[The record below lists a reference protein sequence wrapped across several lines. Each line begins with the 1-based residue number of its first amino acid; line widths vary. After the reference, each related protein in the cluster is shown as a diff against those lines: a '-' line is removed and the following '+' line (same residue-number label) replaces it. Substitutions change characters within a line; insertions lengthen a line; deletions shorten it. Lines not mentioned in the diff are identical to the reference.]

1 MMCGNKKAHH
11 IFFTTI
17 ETKVILW
24 YIVIVEKEAKMRRGR
39 GRRYEEPK
47 LNLKKVFAVI
57 VAIAVV
63 IMFVFIIKGILTKD
77 KEQVKITSKDYVAI
91 FKDNKWGVMDSSGN
105 IVIDPS
111 YEEMIMIPNSKNDVF
126 LCIYDVN
133 YETGEY
139 KTKALNSKNEEI
151 LTQYEQIEAITN
163 KDLNNN
169 IWYEENT
176 LKVKR
181 DGKYGMI
188 NLAGKE
194 LASCQYDEITVVEG
208 IKNTLKVKKDG
219 KVGVLDGE
227 GKEILGVQYIELTN
241 LGKDNKEGFIVKGE
255 DGKYGIVNYSN
266 QTILEAKYDEIVK
279 VYGNDMYVVKQAG
292 KQMLVKKDG
301 TEVLNTGFDEIKE
314 ILKNAD
320 NGIIYT
326 QNEKYGVMKTTGE
339 VTIAPDY
346 EELKETKTGLLI
358 AKQNGKYGVINLQKE
373 TKIELNYIAIA
384 YDEKADLYIAEKE
397 DYSNDIIDNTF
408 TVRQSGILIDL
419 DDEKGY
425 LELKQGEEYKYYN
438 FKFEEKSITEVQTS
452 NTLFKSKKDGKYG
465 FVDKDGKVIVDYQ
478 YDDVT
483 EQNSYGYAG
492 IKKDGK
498 WGAIDNKGNIVQE
511 PTYNLDDYLK
521 IDFIGR
527 WHLGRDLNM
536 NYYNQF

>member
-1 MMCGNKKAHH
+1 
-11 IFFTTI
+11 
-17 ETKVILW
+17 
-24 YIVIVEKEAKMRRGR
+24 MRR

-63 IMFVFIIKGILTKD
+63 IMFIFIIKGILTKD

-91 FKDNKWGVMDSSGN
+91 FKDNKWGVIDSSGN

-111 YEEMIMIPNSKNDVF
+111 YEEMIIIPNSKKDVF
-126 LCIYDVN
+126 LCVYDVN

-169 IWYEENT
+169 ICYEDNV
-176 LKVKR
+176 LKVKKE
-181 DGKYGMI
+181 GKYGLI
-188 NLAGKE
+188 NLEGKE
-194 LASCQYDEITVVEG
+194 LVTCQYDEITAVEG
-208 IKNTLKVKKDG
+208 IKNTLKVKKDE
-219 KVGVLDGE
+219 KVGVLDKE
-227 GKEILGVQYIELTN
+227 GKEILGIQYREVTN
-241 LGKDNKEGFIVKGE
+241 LGKDNKEGFIVKSE
-255 DGKYGIVNYSN
+255 DGKYGIVSYSN
-266 QTILEAKYDEIVK
+266 QTILEAKYDEIIK

-292 KQMLVKKDG
+292 KQILVKKDG
-301 TEVLNTGFDEIKE
+301 TEVLNTGFDEIKQ

-320 NGIIYT
+320 NGIIYM
-326 QNEKYGVMKTTGE
+326 QNGKYGVMKTTGE
-339 VTIAPDY
+339 ISIAPEY
-346 EELKETKTGLLI
+346 EELKEAKTGLFI
-358 AKQNGKYGVINLQKE
+358 AKQNGKYGVIDLQKE
-373 TKIELNYIAIA
+373 TKIEPNYISIT
-384 YDEKADLYIAEKE
+384 YNEKADIYIAEKE
-397 DYSNDIIDNTF
+397 DYSNDIIDNAF
-408 TVRQSGILIDL
+408 TIRQSGILIDL

-425 LELKQGEEYKYYN
+425 LELKQGEEDKYYN
-438 FKFEEKSITEVQTS
+438 FKFEEKNITEIQTS

-483 EQNSYGYAG
+483 EQNNYGYAG

-498 WGAIDNKGNIVQE
+498 WGAIDNKGNVVQE
-511 PTYNLDDYLK
+511 PTYNLEDYLK

-527 WHLGRDLNM
+527 WHLGKDLNM
-536 NYYNQF
+536 NYYNQI